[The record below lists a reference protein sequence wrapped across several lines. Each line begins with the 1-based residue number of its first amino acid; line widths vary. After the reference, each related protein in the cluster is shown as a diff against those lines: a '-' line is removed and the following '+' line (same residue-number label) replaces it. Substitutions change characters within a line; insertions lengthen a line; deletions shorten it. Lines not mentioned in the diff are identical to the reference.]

1 MTDRLTPT
9 RWDASA
15 RWNPPTPYGA
25 TARQPEWS
33 DVDPAALASPATS
46 REPGLVGLLLTG
58 YLDAEIRL
66 RLPES
71 PTADRFRWSFGPGI
85 DRAGQLRSTPAAV
98 RAVITELPSSP
109 IGRFSLGWIDG
120 ERRHHLAPGRAS
132 LSSHIA
138 RRRPSDPIQP
148 LTQSAAALGSALKQL
163 TEIDPTC
170 ADQLPPPAGPP
181 RLGNWLKT
189 GEGPWGAAVMHD
201 TLTPLLGQ
209 SRIDEIVGWIDE
221 MPQKS
226 LVHGRA
232 GFGATVVPE
241 SAATP
246 AVLIGDEIAYGP
258 RDFDL
263 SWALGDLLVGEHMTT
278 LAHPAAAAEQLEV
291 ITACRDAFLVA
302 YGPAVDMIATGRTTI
317 IRVLLELHDSA
328 AYLDRQLTELAAHA
342 PELVDSAR

>member
-1 MTDRLTPT
+1 MTDRPTVT
-9 RWDASA
+9 RWDPSA
-15 RWNPPTPYGA
+15 RWELPTAYGA

-33 DVDPAALASPATS
+33 DIDPAELARPAQS
-46 REPGLVGLLLTG
+46 QEPGLVGLLLTG

-71 PTADRFRWSFGPGI
+71 STADRFRWSFGPGT
-85 DRAGQLRSTPAAV
+85 DRTGQLRSTPAAA
-98 RAVITELPSSP
+98 RTAIADLPSIP
-109 IGRFSLGWIDG
+109 AGRLSLGWIDG

-148 LTQSAAALGSALKQL
+148 LTHSAAALGSVLRQL
-163 TEIDPTC
+163 AEIDP
-170 ADQLPPPAGPP
+170 ARAEELPPPGGPQ
-181 RLGNWLKT
+181 RLGSWLKT

-221 MPQKS
+221 MPQES

-241 SAATP
+241 SDAAP
-246 AVLIGDEIAYGP
+246 AVLVGDEIAYGP

-263 SWALGDLLVGEHMTT
+263 AWVLGDLVVGEHMTT
-278 LAHPAAAAEQLEV
+278 LAHPSTSAEQLEV

-302 YGPAVDMIATGRTTI
+302 YGPADDMIATGRTTI

-328 AYLDRQLTELAAHA
+328 AYLDRQLNELAAYT